1 MKIYPDSIPDWFSNL
16 FKSYHWHGDRK
27 KKTVYLTFDDGP
39 TPIVTEFVMQELDKH
54 GFQASFFCIGDQVAK
69 NPEIYDLVQERGH
82 RVGNHTHNH
91 LDAWT
96 SKKDTYLEN
105 VSKCSQLVASK
116 LFRPPYG
123 HLTPKVANALKEK
136 GFKIV
141 LWDVI
146 SGDFDRKRSSVSCL
160 KNLKKNTRN
169 GSVVVFH
176 DSDKAF
182 KKLQEILPPYL
193 KFLKKNGW
201 NSEVL

>member
-27 KKTVYLTFDDGP
+27 EKKVFLTFDDGP
-39 TPIVTEFVMQELDKH
+39 TPIVTEFVMNELHKF
-54 GFQASFFCIGDQVAK
+54 GFEATFFCIGEKVTQHPAVY
-69 NPEIYDLVQERGH
+69 NRIIINGH

-96 SKKDTYLEN
+96 SKKDTYLNN

-123 HLTPKVANALKEK
+123 HLTPKVANTLKEK
-136 GFKIV
+136 GYKIV

-146 SGDFDRKRSSVSCL
+146 SGDFDRKRSSISCL
-160 KNLKKNTRN
+160 KNLKKTTRN